1 MKHFLQNHL
10 RMLLLAGSTLFLSAC
25 SPGGF
30 DPEPTSCSEP
40 YVPHT
45 TITATDIYGEPLA
58 DYEVTFDWPS
68 PSGTGKI
75 TCTTTSACDL
85 AIGAPS
91 KRELSITV
99 TKEGFEP
106 ISLVITIPSY
116 EYWCGNLYTKKYTVI
131 LKPLV

>member
-10 RMLLLAGSTLFLSAC
+10 RLLLLVSAPFFLSAC
-25 SPGGF
+25 SPWGS

-45 TITATDIYGEPLA
+45 TITATDINGEPLA
-58 DYEVTFDWPS
+58 NYEVTFDWPS

-91 KRELSITV
+91 RRELSITV

-116 EYWCGNLYTKKYTVI
+116 ADRCGNLYTKKYTVT

>member
-10 RMLLLAGSTLFLSAC
+10 RFLVLVSAPIFLSAC
-25 SPGGF
+25 SPGG
-30 DPEPTSCSEP
+30 DDLPTQCTSP
-40 YVPHT
+40 YIPHT
-45 TITATDIYGEPLA
+45 TITATDINGEPLA
-58 DYEVTFDWPS
+58 NYEVTFEWPS

-91 KRELSITV
+91 RRELSITV
-99 TKEGFEP
+99 TKEGFQP

-116 EYWCGNLYTKKYTVI
+116 EDSCGNLQTEKYTVA
-131 LKPLV
+131 LKPLI